1 MWDYPIREQ
10 YGHILLAINS
20 SNPVRD
26 AAEGFRKVNEHENAD
41 FAFIHDTAEIKY
53 EISRNCNL
61 TEVGEP
67 FAEQPYALG
76 IQQGSYLQVL
86 FTDWINKKY
95 FFLQDP
101 IVLGRTKPSNFK
113 PAEGTFFRNSFR

>member
-1 MWDYPIREQ
+1 M
-10 YGHILLAINS
+10 
-20 SNPVRD
+20 RD

-41 FAFIHDTAEIKY
+41 FAFIHDTAEIRY

-76 IQQGSYLQVL
+76 IQQGSYLQVMFRFEESYEFAL
-86 FTDWINKKY
+86 TKCRPTI
-95 FFLQDP
+95 L
-101 IVLGRTKPSNFK
+101 IGRT
-113 PAEGTFFRNSFR
+113 

>member
-20 SNPVRD
+20 SNPVLN
-26 AAEGFRKVNEHENAD
+26 AAEGFRKVNEHEDAD

-76 IQQGSYLQVL
+76 IQQGSYLQVIL
-86 FTDWINKKY
+86 INKIGCK
-95 FFLQDP
+95 
-101 IVLGRTKPSNFK
+101 
-113 PAEGTFFRNSFR
+113 NSYSLWWSRDAVFTNSTLNKVA